1 MKNYLI
7 SQILF
12 ILMLCILQ
20 FIQVFIVDNK
30 IIERIL
36 FCAIILLFLL
46 MVFVQSY
53 LSGKYAMPDYSVSV
67 SIVITALFLILS
79 SR

>member
-12 ILMLCILQ
+12 ILMLCMLQ
-20 FIQVFIVDNK
+20 FIRVFLVDNK
-30 IIERIL
+30 IMERTL

-53 LSGKYAMPDYSVSV
+53 FSGKYAMPNYSVSV
-67 SIVITALFLILS
+67 SIVITVLFLTLW
-79 SR
+79 